1 MVLALRDPN
10 GKTVAEQTV
19 ESDEWGTFSAT
30 FALPVKGLSGRYAV
44 RTGNN
49 SVGFTVEEYK
59 RPTFEVRLDE
69 VIRQAT
75 LCAWPVRPW
84 VITGF
89 RSGRLA

>member
-1 MVLALRDPN
+1 MGER
-10 GKTVAEQTV
+10 
-19 ESDEWGTFSAT
+19 FSAT

-69 VIRQAT
+69 ITARYQAGDT
-75 LCAWPVRPW
+75 FVAWPVRPW